1 MTNTNRRIRTAT
13 TGQLGIVT
21 RQQAAAVGVSTAQLR
36 RRVQS
41 GTLDR
46 NGPNS
51 YRLPGASTTDHAA
64 LRGLLLDVDQAWASG
79 PTAAAVHG
87 FDGYRL
93 RPPFDFTVR
102 RGRDVQRVGHRAH
115 TAKRLELIDLDVVDD
130 IPVLSGARTLIDL
143 ARTEGVEQLV
153 SAFDSGLRDGL
164 FNEDLLHRRIVA
176 LRSSGRYGIPQLLE
190 AIETHEFGAGG
201 HSWLE
206 RRFLQLAA
214 AAGLPRPLTQQ
225 CLTRA
230 KNRVVRVDFRFP
242 GTDLVVEVLGYR
254 YHRTTD
260 QIARD
265 TERMNALVADGYR
278 VFQFTYDAIVSS
290 PDDVIGTIRIA
301 LAA

>member
-21 RQQAAAVGVSTAQLR
+21 RQQAAVFGVSAAQLR

-46 NGPNS
+46 IGPNS
-51 YRLPGASTTDHAA
+51 YRLPGASTTDREA

-79 PTAAAVHG
+79 PTAAALHG
-87 FDGYRL
+87 FDGFRL
-93 RPPFDFTVR
+93 RPPFDFTIR

-115 TAKRLELIDLDVVDD
+115 TTKRIELIDRCVVDD
-130 IPVLSGARTLIDL
+130 IPALSGARTLIDL
-143 ARTEGVEQLV
+143 ARTETVAQLV
-153 SAFDSGLRDGL
+153 AAFDSGLRDRL
-164 FNEDLLHRRIVA
+164 FNEDFLHRRIIA
-176 LRSSGRYGIPQLLE
+176 LRSSGRYGIPALLE
-190 AIETHEFGAGG
+190 AIETYEFGAGG

-206 RRFLQLAA
+206 RRFIQLAA
-214 AAGLPRPLTQQ
+214 AAGLPHPLTQQ

-230 KNRVVRVDFRFP
+230 KNRVVRVDFHFP

-254 YHRTTD
+254 YHRTKD

-278 VFQFTYDAIVSS
+278 VFQFTYDDIVGT
-290 PDDVIGTIRIA
+290 PDHVVATIRIA